1 MSIVFTKKMST
12 GRIYKFL
19 FSKEQPQWLW
29 DMALEVRLPALILG
43 GVVYV
48 NTKCYYDAQ
57 SAYQAGSRWGITQG
71 KLLELRKLNYRY
83 IIVPRYAVKYEFEV
97 DGKRYV
103 STRGTTGSPYRNWM
117 EGWYYDTI
125 TEAEYLQAIPVL
137 RVGERCSVFYDKK
150 NPKAHSALAQDA
162 NSFEISFLG
171 FLALFPLLMGHYM
184 KAHFWMLR
192 KAYMPNKKMRIRF
205 PVYDHPRPPPP
216 PPKEPQQISTLPPK
230 S

>member
-1 MSIVFTKKMST
+1 MLLAKKMSS

-19 FSKEQPQWLW
+19 FRKEQPQWLW
-29 DMALEVRLPALILG
+29 DMALEVRLPALFLL

-48 NTKCYYDAQ
+48 NTKCYCD
-57 SAYQAGSRWGITQG
+57 SLTAYQAGSRWGITQG

-97 DGKRYV
+97 DGKQYV

-171 FLALFPLLMGHYM
+171 FLAVFPLLMGHYM

-192 KAYMPNKKMRIRF
+192 KAYMPNRKMRIRF
-205 PVYDHPRPPPP
+205 PVYDHPKPPPS
-216 PPKEPQQISTLPPK
+216 PPKEPQQISQLPPRN
-230 S
+230 